1 MTDFRCPNCK
11 VRMFDQVP
19 DTSCINPNCLF
30 FGLTRNVCLYSSNKE
45 ECDKRIREVVI
56 IKKGD

>member
-1 MTDFRCPNCK
+1 
-11 VRMFDQVP
+11 MFDQVP